1 MQLYA
6 WLFMRINFKGHYM
19 ENVKFIDELI
29 LRYPKLMDISYKID
43 EAAERI
49 IRCYQN
55 GNKVLICGNGGSS
68 SDSDHIA
75 GELLK
80 GFEQRR
86 PLDESVRKQLISVS
100 GERGDYLA
108 EKLQTGLPAISLSAH
123 TGVLTAIVNDIDAS
137 LIYAQQVV
145 AFGSPGDVL
154 IGISTSG
161 NAQNVIDAAV
171 TARALE
177 MTVIGLTGETG
188 GKLKSFCDILINV
201 PEKRTSYVQEL
212 HLPVYHTLCLIIENY
227 FFGSEK

>member
-1 MQLYA
+1 
-6 WLFMRINFKGHYM
+6 M
-19 ENVKFIDELI
+19 ENGKFIDELI
-29 LRYPKLMDISYKID
+29 LRYPQLKDISFKIE
-43 EAAERI
+43 EAAERL

-86 PLDESVRKQLISVS
+86 PLDESIRRQLASVS
-100 GERGDYLA
+100 GERGVYLA

-123 TGVLTAIVNDIDAS
+123 SGVVTAVVNDIDAS
-137 LIYAQQVV
+137 LIYAQQVI

-161 NAQNVIDAAV
+161 NAQDVIDAAI
-171 TARALE
+171 TARAKE

-188 GKLKSFCDILINV
+188 GKLKVCCDIIINV
-201 PEKRTSYVQEL
+201 PEKRTSWVQEL

-227 FFGSEK
+227 FFGIDGQ